1 MQLTRQKGR
10 LNQFSTMHPPHVEM
24 SSLEGRQ
31 GADQTVV
38 STQIQEHLK
47 LIYGRLGVNDL
58 WM

>member
-38 STQIQEHLK
+38 STQIQEHLLNIREIRCK
-47 LIYGRLGVNDL
+47 
-58 WM
+58 